1 MNLFSAHSMPFILTF
16 AALCAPVHAATWQ
29 ICDMQLQVTEVVK
42 QPYPGL
48 RAQVLKTRPASP
60 DVECPEEGAVISF
73 IPETADYQAT
83 LARRKWPAK
92 GQAIRIKYRYLD
104 GICKGDGNEHP
115 CRIEHY
121 PFVDQ

>member
-1 MNLFSAHSMPFILTF
+1 MNLPPAHAVPFILMLS
-16 AALCAPVHAATWQ
+16 ALCVPVHAATWQ
-29 ICDMQLQVTEVVK
+29 ICDMQLRVTEVVK
-42 QPYPGL
+42 QPFPGL
-48 RAQVLKTRPASP
+48 RAQVLKTSPASP
-60 DVECPEEGAVISF
+60 KVECPEVGAVISF
-73 IPETADYQAT
+73 IPETADYQST

-121 PFVDQ
+121 PFVAQ